1 MAETM
6 RTKWIA
12 SAMVLAIGVWA
23 IGSLGRSAEPAAGPP
38 PGPTATSAKVSPAPT
53 KKETKAQAIALS
65 LAEVV
70 KAINEQARKLPETRR
85 LKPLTEDEVVE
96 VIEKFQRPAPALGK
110 EYSHLQ
116 MLTDDEFR
124 RIKSV
129 AQTRRLPTELIV
141 RQFVRYDVGTGMQH
155 GWWVRLNLKRRG
167 ASPTV
172 TLRQHV
178 LLDRPYTQL
187 ERQFRDDIRRT
198 GRIPT
203 LGRTMGYFDEDPQI
217 GTERK
222 FSAAAAQRLADGVK
236 QVIDHGKADE
246 LLKLYCW
253 DKVDAKARKRVENDT
268 ESLLKRKLASVVV
281 RPRGFGG
288 RLTHWEGFAYWDP
301 NIPLAGYI
309 VLQFAD
315 LEEPSSVCLEF
326 GETTEG
332 ARLANYFVSQDEGPK
347 LIGKPMSRGFGVSG
361 FTTYHPDKGW
371 LEFFDE
377 LDTPP
382 EEIPALKQINFEIWK
397 MLPKR

>member
-6 RTKWIA
+6 RTRWIV
-12 SAMVLAIGVWA
+12 SELVLAIGVWA
-23 IGSLGRSAEPAAGPP
+23 IGSLGKSAEPAASPP
-38 PGPTATSAKVSPAPT
+38 PGPATATSVKESPAST
-53 KKETKAQAIALS
+53 KKETKAEAIALP

-85 LKPLTEDEVVE
+85 LKPLTDDEVVE
-96 VIEKFQRPAPALGK
+96 AIEKFQRPAPAPGK
-110 EYSHLQ
+110 EHSHLP

-124 RIKSV
+124 TIKSV

-141 RQFVRYDVGTGMQH
+141 RQFVRYDVGTGMEH
-155 GWWVRLNLKRRG
+155 GWWVRLNLKRHG

-172 TLRQHV
+172 TLRQSV
-178 LLDRPYTQL
+178 LIERPYTQL
-187 ERQFRDDIRRT
+187 ERQFQLQKFVGFGVIDSLLHRVGQALRRRSRKLPL
-198 GRIPT
+198 GADLRI
-203 LGRTMGYFDEDPQI
+203 LVEVYHG
-217 GTERK
+217 
-222 FSAAAAQRLADGVK
+222 AAQGGNLAGAAYTV
-236 QVIDHGKADE
+236 A
-246 LLKLYCW
+246 YCW

-268 ESLLKRKLASVVV
+268 KSLMKRKLASVAV

-315 LEEPSSVCLEF
+315 REDPNSVCLEF

-332 ARLANYFVSQDEGPK
+332 ARLASYFVSRDEGPK
-347 LIGKPMSRGFGVSG
+347 LIGKPMSRGFRVSG

-397 MLPKR
+397 M